1 MPRRR
6 TPCHL
11 AALLAACLGSLAAG
25 TGIARASIISSSP
38 AFPPLGAPFIA
49 LTGLGCF
56 PTAGFCT
63 TNGAISFSP
72 ADPPTSTFDP
82 STGQDIKGDVTFT
95 GMLTTLGPNPV
106 PIGSFSFPGT
116 IEMGVA
122 GRMSDTE
129 TGTWSAE
136 IDSLSLTASVQGGT
150 LTVGLQTTPSST
162 GMVSVEP
169 VAGQDGLFRIDS
181 FFVKPP
187 LRGRW
192 SSSTATASVTGS
204 PNWWRSPAHRRI
216 LGMKP
221 MCNVISMTRSGRGW
235 SGWASQQ
242 RFTPIHDPAS
252 VPS

>member
-1 MPRRR
+1 MPRDDVLRCAWNGRSGVVGRQPRGSAMPRRR

-129 TGTWSAE
+129 TGTLGAPKSTRCRSPRACKAV
-136 IDSLSLTASVQGGT
+136 LSQLACRPRPRQPVWCQSSRLQVRMVCFASTAS
-150 LTVGLQTTPSST
+150 
-162 GMVSVEP
+162 
-169 VAGQDGLFRIDS
+169 
-181 FFVKPP
+181 
-187 LRGRW
+187 
-192 SSSTATASVTGS
+192 
-204 PNWWRSPAHRRI
+204 
-216 LGMKP
+216 
-221 MCNVISMTRSGRGW
+221 SMYLW
-235 SGWASQQ
+235 
-242 RFTPIHDPAS
+242 I
-252 VPS
+252 

>member
-38 AFPPLGAPFIA
+38 AFPPHGAPFLV

-82 STGQDIKGDVTFT
+82 STGQDIKGDATFT

-181 FFVKPP
+181 FFDVFVDLTFDQGLGGPP
-187 LRGRW
+187 LHADRGPILV
-192 SSSTATASVTGS
+192 ALAPEPASFALLIG
-204 PNWWRSPAHRRI
+204 PI
-216 LGMKP
+216 LGLAAVRR
-221 MCNVISMTRSGRGW
+221 NRR
-235 SGWASQQ
+235 A
-242 RFTPIHDPAS
+242 H
-252 VPS
+252 